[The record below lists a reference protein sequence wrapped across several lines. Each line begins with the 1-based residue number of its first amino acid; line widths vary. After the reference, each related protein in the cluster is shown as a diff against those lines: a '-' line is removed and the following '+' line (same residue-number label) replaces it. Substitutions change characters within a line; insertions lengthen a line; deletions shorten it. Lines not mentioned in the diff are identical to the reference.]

1 VVRNIRPAKSDR
13 GRRLLIG
20 VVLVLFVLFV
30 SARGIARFA
39 TDVLWFES
47 LGYGKVFGTI
57 LFSRIFLGVVFGVI
71 GALAVVVNLIA
82 ADRLAPRV
90 VSSAPEDLFI
100 VRYRELMNHRGMRL
114 RLIAGGLFGV
124 LTGLPMAARWNEWLL
139 FRHGVSFG
147 VPDPQFGKDIGFY
160 VFKLPFESF
169 VVDWLFATVLICLLI
184 TAAAHYLNGGIK
196 LQVTGRRVTSQVK
209 THLSVLLALLAVLKA
224 GGYWLAR
231 YNLMASTRGFVS
243 GAGYTDV
250 KAQLP
255 AIQLLLLISLLAA
268 VLLIV
273 NVRQKGWRLPVIAV
287 GLWLIVAIVAGQ
299 AYPSIVQRFTVN
311 PNESNRES
319 LYIKRNIIATRAAL
333 KLDNVELRDVAGSV
347 PSAASTEADLVN
359 LRAARLVDPA
369 VVSDAFTLQKGN
381 VTGNLGNFRFLTG
394 TVEGKEV
401 GPTGLDLNRFTLDG
415 KVKQVVAGVRELNP
429 GGGQKGWEN
438 THLAYTHG
446 IGYVVADA
454 TTADVDGKPV
464 FLNDAALTPE
474 RPQVYVGEEM
484 FDYAVARTT
493 VKEVD
498 GTATTSYEGT
508 GGVSLA
514 SRYRRLLFALRYGE
528 TNLLV
533 SGSITK
539 DSRILY
545 KRDIKERA
553 HALAPFL
560 SIGGDPYAVVSDGR
574 LKWVLDGFTTTDR
587 YPYSQIVPTDELSR
601 NSSDLRGQRFN
612 YIRDSVKIVID
623 AFDGQTSF
631 YAMDADDPILKAY
644 QRAFPSLFQSK
655 SELPE
660 SIRATLRYPHDLM
673 QIQSTAWGSYRLDE
687 PGTFYKKEGAWD
699 LSSAPRGEQEKSGTS
714 GSTPATTLPLG
725 VPQPAATKDGRM
737 KPYFAYLQLPGD
749 ETPQF
754 VSLRAFV
761 PRSEKGERREL
772 AAYMTAASDY
782 GSYGRLRVYRV
793 KAAVL
798 PPGPKSVDLDTSKIF
813 SEELTKLDQQGSRV
827 LFSEL
832 QLVPL
837 GDSIA
842 WLRSWFLK
850 SNESTDLAR
859 LNSVTVTVGESTYRG
874 KTREEAIAAAFK
886 GASAPAAPTGSGGA
900 VTPPPPGATES
911 VETLLADAARLRGEA
926 QDALKRLSF
935 DEYRAKMEAAYA
947 KLAKATEL
955 ATNKPVTVTPPVSA
969 VATTTAPSITTT
981 TVKA

>member
-1 VVRNIRPAKSDR
+1 
-13 GRRLLIG
+13 
-20 VVLVLFVLFV
+20 
-30 SARGIARFA
+30 
-39 TDVLWFES
+39 
-47 LGYGKVFGTI
+47 
-57 LFSRIFLGVVFGVI
+57 
-71 GALAVVVNLIA
+71 
-82 ADRLAPRV
+82 
-90 VSSAPEDLFI
+90 
-100 VRYRELMNHRGMRL
+100 
-114 RLIAGGLFGV
+114 
-124 LTGLPMAARWNEWLL
+124 
-139 FRHGVSFG
+139 
-147 VPDPQFGKDIGFY
+147 
-160 VFKLPFESF
+160 
-169 VVDWLFATVLICLLI
+169 
-184 TAAAHYLNGGIK
+184 
-196 LQVTGRRVTSQVK
+196 
-209 THLSVLLALLAVLKA
+209 
-224 GGYWLAR
+224 
-231 YNLMASTRGFVS
+231 
-243 GAGYTDV
+243 
-250 KAQLP
+250 
-255 AIQLLLLISLLAA
+255 
-268 VLLIV
+268 
-273 NVRQKGWRLPVIAV
+273 
-287 GLWLIVAIVAGQ
+287 
-299 AYPSIVQRFTVN
+299 
-311 PNESNRES
+311 
-319 LYIKRNIIATRAAL
+319 
-333 KLDNVELRDVAGSV
+333 
-347 PSAASTEADLVN
+347 
-359 LRAARLVDPA
+359 